1 MIKFLLDFD
10 KYIYKGDLI
19 MPRKK
24 KELVNDVVVLS
35 GNDTLTS
42 SSDVDSSAS
51 DLNLSEPVV
60 KRISNAP
67 KVNVRACPSGDILT
81 QLPSGTHVLVESE
94 SDGWCKITGYVMSS
108 LISEL

>member
-1 MIKFLLDFD
+1 
-10 KYIYKGDLI
+10 

-35 GNDTLTS
+35 DNDTLTS
-42 SSDVDSSAS
+42 SSDVDSSTS
-51 DLNLSEPVV
+51 DLKSEPVV

-67 KVNVRACPSGDILT
+67 KVNVRTCPSGDILT
-81 QLPSGTHVLVESE
+81 QLSNGTHVLVESE

-108 LISEL
+108 LISDL